1 MNVSLKDDIE
11 GVKKE
16 LSTEE
21 SFLESFLKVEKFY
34 KKNKTAIIGGIIAV
48 IIGVVGFYTYS
59 YLQLQEK
66 IKVNIA
72 FNKVLENPNDEKA
85 LSELKTKSEKLY
97 QIAQFMQKNASKS
110 DNEFLKQLSQYSDAI
125 KKNSTM
131 ELSSISQ
138 NQNFLLKDFALLN
151 KAIIE
156 AKNGEYTKAKES
168 LKLIPENSDA
178 KVLVQMLQHYL
189 ITK

>member
-1 MNVSLKDDIE
+1 VSLKDDINS
-11 GVKKE
+11 VKKE

-21 SFLESFLKVEKFY
+21 SFLESFLKVESFY
-34 KKNKTAIIGGIIAV
+34 KKNKTAIIGAITAV
-48 IIGVVGFYTYS
+48 VIGVIGFYTYS

-72 FNKVLENPNDEKA
+72 FNKVLENPSDEKA
-85 LSELKTKSEKLY
+85 MSELKTKSEKLY
-97 QIAQFMQKNASKS
+97 QVALFMQTSSSKS
-110 DNEFLKQLSQYSDAI
+110 ENEFLTGLSQYTEAI
-125 KKNSTM
+125 KKNNTM
-131 ELSSISQ
+131 ELGSIAQ

-156 AKNGEYTKAKES
+156 AKNGEYAKAKES
-168 LKLIPENSDA
+168 LKIIPENSDA

-189 ITK
+189 MTK

>member
-1 MNVSLKDDIE
+1 MSLKDDIN

-16 LSTEE
+16 LGAEE

-34 KKNKTAIIGGIIAV
+34 KKNKTAIFGLITATV
-48 IIGVVGFYTYS
+48 IGVVGFYTYS

-72 FNKVLENPNDEKA
+72 FNKVLENPSDEA
-85 LSELKTKSEKLY
+85 AMANLKTKSEKLY
-97 QIAQFMQKNASKS
+97 QVALFMQKNSSKS
-110 DNEFLKQLSQYSDAI
+110 DNEFLNQLSLYTEAI
-125 KKNSTM
+125 SKNNTT
-131 ELSSISQ
+131 ELGSIAQ

-168 LKLIPENSDA
+168 LKVISNDSDA

-189 ITK
+189 MTK

>member
-1 MNVSLKDDIE
+1 MSLQDDIK

-16 LSTEE
+16 LGAEE

-34 KKNKTAIIGGIIAV
+34 KKNKTAVIGGIVAV
-48 IIGVVGFYTYS
+48 VIGVIGFYTYS

-72 FNKVLENPNDEKA
+72 FNKVLENPTDEA
-85 LSELKTKSEKLY
+85 AMADLKTKSKKLY
-97 QIAQFMQKNASKS
+97 EVAQFIQTSNSKS
-110 DNEFLKQLSQYSDAI
+110 NNEFLNQLSLYTEAI
-125 KKNSTM
+125 TKNDTM
-131 ELSSISQ
+131 ELGSIAQ

-156 AKNGEYTKAKES
+156 AKSGEFEKAKES
-168 LKLIPENSDA
+168 LKVIPENSDA

-189 ITK
+189 MTK

>member
-1 MNVSLKDDIE
+1 MSLKEDID
-11 GVKKE
+11 GIKKE

-34 KKNKTAIIGGIIAV
+34 KNNKTAIIAGITAV
-48 IIGVVGFYTYS
+48 IIGIIGFYTYS
-59 YLQLQEK
+59 YIQLQEK

-72 FNKVLENPNDEKA
+72 FNKVLENPTDEKA
-85 LSELKTKSEKLY
+85 MEDLKIKSEKLY
-97 QIAQFMQKNASKS
+97 QIAQFMEKGNSKS
-110 DNEFLKQLSQYSDAI
+110 DNEFLNQLSIYTEAI
-125 KKNSTM
+125 SKNNTM
-131 ELSSISQ
+131 ELGSIAQ

-156 AKNGEYTKAKES
+156 AKKGEYNKAKES
-168 LKLIPENSDA
+168 LKVIPTNSDA

-189 ITK
+189 MTK

>member
-21 SFLESFLKVEKFY
+21 SFLENFLKVEKFY

-97 QIAQFMQKNASKS
+97 QIAQFMQKNASES

-156 AKNGEYTKAKES
+156 AKNGEYAKAKES

>member
-34 KKNKTAIIGGIIAV
+34 KKNKTAIISGIIAV

-131 ELSSISQ
+131 ELSAVSQ